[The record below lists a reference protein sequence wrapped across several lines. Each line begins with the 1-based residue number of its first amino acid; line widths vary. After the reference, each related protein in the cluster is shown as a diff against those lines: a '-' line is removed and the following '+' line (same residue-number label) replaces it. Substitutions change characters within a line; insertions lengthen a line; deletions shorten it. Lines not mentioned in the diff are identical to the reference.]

1 MILSNFKD
9 TNGNWHD
16 SCIVEQFDIDTS
28 CPGPY
33 KQYKDKVLSLIDLGK
48 PVNPH
53 FIRYCRPDSDNDK
66 VNVCLG
72 LLSQRFDTLRN
83 KFFEGNRN
91 GNKINAIGP
100 NGFYFNTGKVE
111 EHKVEEPEHTKEKE
125 RLYNWEALLSTRRIV
140 AMTGA
145 TLYDGP
151 EFKFRSNLHPSPSA
165 GAIDA
170 LAKDYTMNVIIPNA
184 LLALHLL
191 GRKSEAIWDGECF
204 VKAIRYCMTTGKA
217 QKSIDAW
224 EEYLRKTN
232 GDSIINLW
240 KKYVLNKDENG
251 NPIPADRRWY
261 FKKFIDMRCK
271 GNTSKFRKSKNQDEL
286 QKLLERMKSEPELRT
301 ATHRKLL
308 DMGITNRLARQFEK
322 ARKR

>member
-9 TNGNWHD
+9 TSGNWHD
-16 SCIVEQFDIDTS
+16 SCIVEQFDIDAS

-33 KQYKDKVLSLIDLGK
+33 KQYKDKVLSVVDLGK
-48 PVNPH
+48 PLNPH
-53 FIRYCRPDSDNDK
+53 GIMYCRPDLDNDK

-72 LLSQRFDTLRN
+72 ILRQRFDTLRN
-83 KFFEGNRN
+83 RFFEENKK
-91 GNKINAIGP
+91 GNKINALGP

-111 EHKVEEPEHTKEKE
+111 EPKVEKQDEGKGQD
-125 RLYNWEALLSTRRIV
+125 RLDNWEALLSTRRIV

-191 GRKSEAIWDGECF
+191 GSKSEAMWDGECF
-204 VKAIRYCMTTGKA
+204 VKAMHHCMTTGKA

-224 EEYLRKTN
+224 EEYLRTTN
-232 GDSIINLW
+232 GESIVKLW

-261 FKKFIDMRCK
+261 FKKFIDLRCK

-286 QKLLERMKSEPELRT
+286 LKLLDRMKTEPELKT
-301 ATHRKLL
+301 ASHRQLL
-308 DMGITNRLARQFEK
+308 DMGITNRLARQFMK
-322 ARKR
+322 ARKL

>member
-1 MILSNFKD
+1 MS
-9 TNGNWHD
+9 G
-16 SCIVEQFDIDTS
+16 
-28 CPGPY
+28 
-33 KQYKDKVLSLIDLGK
+33 
-48 PVNPH
+48 
-53 FIRYCRPDSDNDK
+53 
-66 VNVCLG
+66 
-72 LLSQRFDTLRN
+72 RFDKLCNR
-83 KFFEGNRN
+83 FFEENKR
-91 GNKINAIGP
+91 GNKINALGP

-111 EHKVEEPEHTKEKE
+111 EPKVENPEETKEQE
-125 RLYNWEALLSTRRIV
+125 RLDNWEALLSTRRIV

-191 GRKSEAIWDGECF
+191 GRKSEAMWDGECF

-224 EEYLRKTN
+224 EEYLRSTN
-232 GDSIINLW
+232 GESIINLW

-261 FKKFIDMRCK
+261 FKKFIDLRCK

-286 QKLLERMKSEPELRT
+286 QNLLERMKSEPELKT
-301 ATHRKLL
+301 ASHRRLIEL
-308 DMGITNRLARQFEK
+308 GLSGHLARQFMK